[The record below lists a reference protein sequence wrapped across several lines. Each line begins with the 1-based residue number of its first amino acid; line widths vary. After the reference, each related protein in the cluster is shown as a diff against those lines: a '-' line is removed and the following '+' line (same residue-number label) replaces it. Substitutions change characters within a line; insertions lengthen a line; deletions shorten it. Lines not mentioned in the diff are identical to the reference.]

1 MEISLALG
9 GGGARGIAHL
19 GALRYLDEQGYQ
31 VKALSGTSA
40 GGMIGAVYAA
50 GYHPDEIVERFL
62 EVDQS
67 HLFGRQVGDGPSL
80 LGVAGLMYVLDEML
94 GEKTFDDL
102 QIPFVVTAVDINSE
116 SEVLLKNGKIVDAV
130 LATIAMPGVFP
141 PREWNEYSLVDGG
154 LLNPVPILPARELAP
169 RLPVVAVTLSSK
181 CAQTLQIFET
191 SENPVYTPILRQ
203 IARLRVAQA
212 FDIFVNSMN
221 ISNRFLTE
229 LRLKV
234 DKPDVIIRPEVSE
247 IGMLDKVDIEELVEL
262 GEIAAQAAEP
272 QFTRLKNW
280 RHRLN
285 RFWHTSISAK

>member
-19 GALRYLDEQGYQ
+19 GVLRYLDEQGYQ

-102 QIPFVVTAVDINSE
+102 QIPFVVKNS
-116 SEVLLKNGKIVDAV
+116 
-130 LATIAMPGVFP
+130 
-141 PREWNEYSLVDGG
+141 
-154 LLNPVPILPARELAP
+154 
-169 RLPVVAVTLSSK
+169 
-181 CAQTLQIFET
+181 
-191 SENPVYTPILRQ
+191 
-203 IARLRVAQA
+203 
-212 FDIFVNSMN
+212 
-221 ISNRFLTE
+221 
-229 LRLKV
+229 
-234 DKPDVIIRPEVSE
+234 
-247 IGMLDKVDIEELVEL
+247 
-262 GEIAAQAAEP
+262 
-272 QFTRLKNW
+272 
-280 RHRLN
+280 
-285 RFWHTSISAK
+285 

>member
-19 GALRYLDEQGYQ
+19 GVLRYLDEQGYQ

-102 QIPFVVTAVDINSE
+102 RIPFVVTAVDINSE
-116 SEVLLKNGKIVDAV
+116 SEVRLKNGRIVDAV

-141 PREWNEYSLVDGG
+141 PRVWDEYSLVDGG
-154 LLNPVPILPARELAP
+154 LLNPVPVLPARKLAP
-169 RLPVVAVTLSSK
+169 GLPVVAVTLSSK
-181 CAQTLQIFET
+181 AAQTLQIFET